1 MRQLAHDQVI
11 LEGGR
16 GDRGQLRPGRDRL
29 RLTVGDESESDGPL
43 GDGVGKLAPGVDE
56 LVQLQVKRP
65 KERPDD
71 GPVQLLA
78 DQRQVDELVQ
88 RRL

>member
-1 MRQLAHDQVI
+1 
-11 LEGGR
+11 
-16 GDRGQLRPGRDRL
+16 
-29 RLTVGDESESDGPL
+29 
-43 GDGVGKLAPGVDE
+43 
-56 LVQLQVKRP
+56 VKRP
-65 KERPDD
+65 KEGPDD